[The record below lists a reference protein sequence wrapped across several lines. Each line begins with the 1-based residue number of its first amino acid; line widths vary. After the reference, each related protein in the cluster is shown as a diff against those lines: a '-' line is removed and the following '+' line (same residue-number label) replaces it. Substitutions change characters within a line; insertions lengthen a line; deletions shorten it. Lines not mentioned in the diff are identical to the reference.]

1 MAIPQTI
8 IDVIKL
14 AKDQETAET
23 AFDQLKAKKVEL
35 LNNVALINEQIT
47 LQTAAVQAARQ
58 ALRVAASKI

>member
-14 AKDQETAET
+14 AKDQETAEK
-23 AFDQLKAKKVEL
+23 AFEQLKAKKVEL
-35 LNNVALINEQIT
+35 LDNVALINEQIT
-47 LQTAAVQAARQ
+47 LQSTAVQAARQ

>member
-23 AFDQLKAKKVEL
+23 AFEQLKAKKVEL

-47 LQTAAVQAARQ
+47 LQSAAVQAARQ

>member
-23 AFDQLKAKKVEL
+23 AFEQLKAKKVEL
-35 LNNVALINEQIT
+35 LDSINLINDQIT
-47 LQTAAVQAARQ
+47 TQVAVVQEARS
-58 ALRVAASKI
+58 ALRLAASKI

>member
-23 AFDQLKAKKVEL
+23 AFEQLKAKKVEL

-47 LQTAAVQAARQ
+47 LQAAAVQAARQ

>member
-14 AKDQETAET
+14 AKDQETAEK
-23 AFDQLKAKKVEL
+23 AFEQLKAKKVEL
-35 LNNVALINEQIT
+35 LDNVALINEQIT
-47 LQTAAVQAARQ
+47 LQSAAVQAARQ

>member
-23 AFDQLKAKKVEL
+23 AFEQLKAKKVEL

-47 LQTAAVQAARQ
+47 LQAAAVQAASQ
-58 ALRVAASKI
+58 ALRVATSKI

>member
-23 AFDQLKAKKVEL
+23 AFDQLKAKKVVL

>member
-23 AFDQLKAKKVEL
+23 AFEQLKAKKVEL